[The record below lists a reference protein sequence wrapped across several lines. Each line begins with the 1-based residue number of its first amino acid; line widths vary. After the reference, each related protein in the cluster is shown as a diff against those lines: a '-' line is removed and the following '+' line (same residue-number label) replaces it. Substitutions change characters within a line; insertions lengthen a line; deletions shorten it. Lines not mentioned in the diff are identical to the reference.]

1 VATVIVAEEYHS
13 CYTFAM
19 KWNAFLKQFGD
30 CPVIEPA
37 MVYAGQPNPRALQVQ
52 LSRWVANGR
61 LAKLARGKYMIAK
74 PYRRIDPPLEHVANR
89 LVYPSYVSL
98 ERALSWYGLIP
109 ESTPVLTSVT
119 TRRPVVQE
127 TPLGT
132 FRYRHVQSR
141 LFFGFERVLLRGI
154 EVTIALPEKA
164 LVDLFYFW
172 SGQITLS
179 RIEEM
184 RFQNL
189 DQIDPERL
197 SAFARRIKVPKID
210 RGVERFLTHRE
221 ALLKEVSS

>member
-1 VATVIVAEEYHS
+1 MATVIVAEEYHS

-37 MVYAGQPNPRALQVQ
+37 MVYAGQPNPRTLQVQ

-61 LAKLARGKYMIAK
+61 LIKLARGKYMISK
-74 PYRRIDPPLEHVANR
+74 PYRKIDPPLEHLANR

-141 LFFGFERVLLRGI
+141 LFFGFERVLLRVI
-154 EVTIALPEKA
+154 EVTTALPEKA

-221 ALLKEVSS
+221 ALLKEVSP